1 MLKKFTI
8 SILAIGFFSVLY
20 INLTAFPEGIT
31 GFTKRPGSS
40 NILDP
45 GCICHNDKQSSPSV
59 SVVFNGPTSVRAND
73 TATFTLK
80 ISGGPDSAAGC
91 DIAVYYGKLLLSP
104 ADTSLKLGEETY
116 FGGQP
121 NQVIKNELTHRYPKL
136 PTNDTIRFTF
146 RYIAPSTANIVDTLY
161 ANGNSVIVDGD
172 THDDR
177 WNFAPNR
184 PIIITTTGIN
194 DPSSVVKNF
203 NLEQNFPNPFNPSTR
218 IDFTLDKAAMVTLKV
233 FDISGKEITSLI
245 NNKNY
250 SIGSYTVNFDAA
262 KFNLNS
268 GVYFYKLEANG
279 FGEVKKMMLVK

>member
-20 INLTAFPEGIT
+20 INLTAFPDGISGT
-31 GFTKRPGSS
+31 TKRPGSS
-40 NILDP
+40 QGDP
-45 GCICHNDKQSSPSV
+45 GCICHNETVPTPGVTVKFD
-59 SVVFNGPTSVRAND
+59 GPTSVRASD
-73 TATFTLK
+73 TATFKLK
-80 ISGGPDSAAGC
+80 ITGGPDSAAGC
-91 DIAVYYGKLLLSP
+91 DIAAYYGKLLLSS
-104 ADTSLKLGEETY
+104 ADTSLQYREETY
-116 FGGQP
+116 YFGQP
-121 NQVIKNELTHRYPKL
+121 NQLIKNELTHRYPKL
-136 PTNDTIRFTF
+136 PSNDTITFTF
-146 RYIAPSTANIVDTLY
+146 KYIAPGTANIVDTLY
-161 ANGNSVIVDGD
+161 ANGNSVILDGD
-172 THDDR
+172 PHDDL